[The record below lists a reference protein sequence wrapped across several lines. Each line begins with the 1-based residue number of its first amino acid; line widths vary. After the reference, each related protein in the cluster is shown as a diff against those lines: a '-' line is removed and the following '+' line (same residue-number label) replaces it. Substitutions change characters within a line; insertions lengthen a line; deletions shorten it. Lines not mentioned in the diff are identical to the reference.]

1 MKEKI
6 KQQKTAHVH
15 FRVPEGFTE
24 MVNKAAKSQGVNAS
38 TFMRIA
44 IQVALNRTAGDCE

>member
-38 TFMRIA
+38 TFMRMA
-44 IQVALNRTAGDCE
+44 IQGALNRVGEACD